1 MNSIKTILVDDEIE
15 ALDSLEFLLS
25 EFYEVKVMQKLTN
38 PVELFSSLQ
47 IVQPDLLFLDINM
60 KQISGIELIKQIR
73 KVNQKLPIIF
83 VTAYENYALE
93 ALQHH
98 AFDYLLKP
106 VERKKLENTIHNVKS
121 YLNASQISA
130 NNILIS
136 SNNKSYVLQFGS
148 IVSLTAEGNY
158 THIELESGE
167 KIIASYNMG
176 NIAKK
181 FPKDFLIRVN
191 RGLMV
196 SRSRIKSIDRKR
208 RTCIYSNGSSNVET
222 IASQNFIR
230 EFNNYF

>member
-25 EFYEVKVMQKLTN
+25 EFHEVKVMQKLTN